1 MKKLSLKEAD
11 DLALSFRT
19 EYGIGNSQPF
29 HAKTILRKLNILTVY
44 RPLSENLHGLSL
56 KSRDGKCFM
65 LVNSSRTRGHQHF
78 TIAHELYH
86 LFYEEHPIPH
96 IDEENEGI
104 GRPIPEQNA
113 DAFASALLLPSNAVK
128 QMIPESELQQKNVSI
143 ATILK
148 IEQFFS
154 VSRKALL
161 NRLLKLKYITQEQY
175 DSLSSPP
182 VKWSAGA
189 YGYDLSLYEPGNE
202 NLIIGDFGEKARLLF
217 ENEKI
222 SEGHYHEL
230 MQLIGYGES

>member
-1 MKKLSLKEAD
+1 
-11 DLALSFRT
+11 
-19 EYGIGNSQPF
+19 
-29 HAKTILRKLNILTVY
+29 
-44 RPLSENLHGLSL
+44 
-56 KSRDGKCFM
+56 M
-65 LVNSSRTRGHQHF
+65 LINSSRTRGHQHF

-86 LFYEEHPIPH
+86 LFYEEHPRPH
-96 IDEENEGI
+96 IDEEMESA

-113 DAFASALLLPSNAVK
+113 DAFASALLLPSNAVR
-128 QMIPESELQQKNVSI
+128 QMIPESEIQQKNISI

-161 NRLLKLKYITQEQY
+161 NRMLKLKYITQEQHE
-175 DSLSSPP
+175 SLSDLP
-182 VKWSAGA
+182 VKWSASA